1 MNLSVDAD
9 NGSEYGPESGEGSPN
24 SGRATLRAPLHAPLH
39 TPLHTPQ
46 DSPEQPEVTIAL
58 RDVRKRYGTL
68 SVLSNLQLSVQ
79 AGEVFGFLGRNGAGK
94 STAIRIIMGIT
105 RADAGTVEVF
115 GRALDDEVIEVRR
128 RIGYVAQE
136 QNLYP
141 WMTPRVL
148 ARFVSGFYPRWD
160 TARWLQLNKDFGL
173 PPKRRIGTFSGGMK
187 ARLALS
193 VALSSRPDLLVLDEP
208 TAGMDPVARREFI
221 DLVREHTAR
230 DGATTFFSTHLVDEI
245 EAVADRIGII
255 EGGRTL
261 YEGRLAPLRDSLA
274 RYSVAVEDD
283 VPDSLPG
290 SFAREQAHVLENVE
304 RRGRRIL
311 TLQFE
316 HVAPSDAAAPLSP
329 GWRRE
334 PMTLE
339 DMFIATVATGRG
351 ATQRDVADTSATGD
365 GMPDR
370 S

>member
-1 MNLSVDAD
+1 MNLMVDAEEAPD
-9 NGSEYGPESGEGSPN
+9 SGTGSRE
-24 SGRATLRAPLHAPLH
+24 LRARSRSDTRPD
-39 TPLHTPQ
+39 TPAASEH
-46 DSPEQPEVTIAL
+46 VGAMIAL
-58 RDVRKRYGTL
+58 HDVRKRYGSLTVLENLRL
-68 SVLSNLQLSVQ
+68 SVRE
-79 AGEVFGFLGRNGAGK
+79 GEVFGFLGRNGAGK

-105 RADAGTVEVF
+105 RADAGFVEVF
-115 GRALDDEVIEVRR
+115 GKPLEEDVIAARR

-148 ARFVSGFYPRWD
+148 GRFVRGFYPRWD
-160 TARWLQLNKDFGL
+160 AARWQQLNADFGL

-255 EGGRTL
+255 EGGQTL
-261 YEGRLAPLRDSLA
+261 YEGRLAPLRESMA
-274 RYSVAVEDD
+274 RYSVALDEAE
-283 VPDSLPG
+283 PG
-290 SFAREQAHVLENVE
+290 ERPGGMPGIFASARARVLEDSE
-304 RRGRRIL
+304 RRGRRFV
-311 TLQFE
+311 TLQFDDT
-316 HVAPSDAAAPLSP
+316 APDDAEPLSP

-334 PMTLE
+334 AMTLE
-339 DMFIATVATGRG
+339 DMFIATVSTRPGVQKTA
-351 ATQRDVADTSATGD
+351 ASARIIAGD
-365 GMPDR
+365 GMA
-370 S
+370 